1 MAGKKSGLML
11 LCIRQGH
18 TVGYIITDNNLPYS
32 MLFSMK
38 KRIIS
43 TGKFFTSSSIEVKK
57 RRSRREEGLKVRY
70 SPHLIGHFVENSW
83 SSMFFNL

>member
-57 RRSRREEGLKVRY
+57 RRGAEGSLFTSPDWALCRELLVI
-70 SPHLIGHFVENSW
+70 HVL
-83 SSMFFNL
+83 